1 MLTVRCEKCLKILFP
16 KISTSLRLRYVEG
29 IQWLLFCD
37 MHIFEVGCCI
47 VKQQDSCS
55 ILLWMFGRLNETF
68 TWKIVFDC
76 IDVMYTCMGILIV
89 VIYGKASS

>member
-1 MLTVRCEKCLKILFP
+1 M
-16 KISTSLRLRYVEG
+16 Y
-29 IQWLLFCD
+29 
-37 MHIFEVGCCI
+37 IFEVGCCI

-68 TWKIVFDC
+68 TWIIVFDC